1 MANGMNNQ
9 MYHKQQAQRRYSPRR
24 GMKSANNQQQER
36 LSPSSSIGSNTD
48 LVDISNGGGGSGT
61 KPKKSTSTSSG
72 LKSLGR
78 IFGSQ
83 RKKSLEK
90 K

>member
-1 MANGMNNQ
+1 VNHQ
-9 MYHKQQAQRRYSPRR
+9 MYHRQQTQRRYSPRR
-24 GMKSANNQQQER
+24 GMKSANNQQGR

-48 LVDISNGGGGSGT
+48 LVGISNGGSGSGT